1 MISAIKRIPFKG
13 KREGGNKQDGSH
25 EPGNR
30 GEQKHATCYYNQ

>member
-25 EPGNR
+25 ELGNC
-30 GEQKHATCYYNQ
+30 GEQKHTTYYYDQ